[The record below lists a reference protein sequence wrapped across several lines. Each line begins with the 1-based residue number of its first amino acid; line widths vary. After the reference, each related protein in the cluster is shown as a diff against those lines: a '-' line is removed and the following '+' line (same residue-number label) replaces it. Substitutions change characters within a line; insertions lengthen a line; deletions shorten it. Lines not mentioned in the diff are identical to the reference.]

1 VLTWVGLI
9 VSAAFAYLA
18 VRGVRFGSVW
28 DALRSSDYVW
38 LVPALAALA
47 LFIWTRVVRWLVL
60 FEPETR
66 PPLRDAFDAL
76 VVGYLF
82 NNILPARAGEAARIL
97 VIGREAGTSK
107 AEAAATIVVER
118 TYDVLTLL
126 VMLFALLPWLP
137 SVSWVRTAAELA
149 VALSIALIV
158 MIVVL
163 TVFGERPIR
172 FLLRPATRLPL
183 IDEERVAG
191 VAAGLVRGFVG
202 FRRIGPA
209 LSALVWTVAGW
220 LVLGLC
226 FWLVMVGFHLHLSF
240 VAALLALIATG
251 VGAVVPS
258 SPAGVGVFEAAVVVS
273 LSAYGVSNSQA
284 LSYAVVLHALNV
296 IPLVIAGAVVLH
308 RHALRG
314 VAREAASELP

>member
-1 VLTWVGLI
+1 VGLI

-18 VRGVRFGSVW
+18 VRGVRFGNVW
-28 DALRSSDYVW
+28 DALRASDYVW
-38 LVPALAALA
+38 LIPALAALA

-137 SVSWVRTAAELA
+137 SVSWLRTAAELA
-149 VALSIALIV
+149 VGLSIALMV

-172 FLLRPATRLPL
+172 FLLRPAARLPF
-183 IDEERVAG
+183 IGEERVDG
-191 VAAGLVRGFVG
+191 ISAGLVRGFVG
-202 FRRIGPA
+202 FRRVGPA

-220 LVLGLC
+220 LVLGLS
-226 FWLVMVGFHLHLSF
+226 FWLVMVGFHLHLSY

-251 VGAVVPS
+251 VGAIVPS
-258 SPAGVGVFEAAVVVS
+258 SPAAVGVFEAAVVVS
-273 LSAYGVSNSQA
+273 LSAYGVSSSTA

-296 IPLVIAGAVVLH
+296 VPLVVVGALVLH

-314 VAREAASELP
+314 VVAGEAASDSP